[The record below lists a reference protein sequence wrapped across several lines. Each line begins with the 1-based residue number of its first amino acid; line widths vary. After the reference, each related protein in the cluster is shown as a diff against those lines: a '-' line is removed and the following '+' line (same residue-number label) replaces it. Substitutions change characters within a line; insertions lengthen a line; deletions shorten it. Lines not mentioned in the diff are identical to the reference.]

1 MEQRSPEPV
10 SGPALRLFLGRLLVR
25 SSLSPAAQQTIL
37 NLPGRIA
44 EVRRNQDFVEIGTH
58 ASHACLVL
66 DGLTARWGKTL
77 DGQRQITALHV
88 AGDMPDLHSL
98 MLPEVT
104 FGLQALSTTTIWRVP
119 HAALR
124 EAVATPEIAQ
134 AFWRDCTADAA
145 IATEWV
151 VNVGRRKAKPRIA
164 HLVCEIATRLGMD
177 GGNNSFAFHL
187 PLTQTHIGSATGL
200 STVHVNR
207 SLQDL
212 KKAGL
217 AALGGAEAQVLDW
230 ASLKSVADFNPA
242 YLHISKKA

>member
-1 MEQRSPEPV
+1 MEQRNPEPV
-10 SGPALRLFLGRLLVR
+10 SRPALRLFLSRLLAR
-25 SSLSPAAQQTIL
+25 SSLGPPAQQALL

-44 EVRRNQDFVEIGTH
+44 EVRRNQDFVGIGTR
-58 ASHACLVL
+58 ASHACLVM
-66 DGLTARWGKTL
+66 DGLTARWGGSL
-77 DGQRQITALHV
+77 NGQRQITALHV
-88 AGDMPDLHSL
+88 AGDMPDLYSL

-104 FGLQALSTTTIWRVP
+104 FGLQALSTTTILCVP
-119 HAALR
+119 HIALR
-124 EAVATPEIAQ
+124 EAASIPEIAQ

-145 IATEWV
+145 IASEWV

-187 PLTQTHIGSATGL
+187 PLTQTHIGGATGL

-207 SLQDL
+207 SLQEL

-217 AALGGAEAQVLDW
+217 AMLGGAEAQVLDW
-230 ASLKSVADFNPA
+230 KGLKTAADFDPA
-242 YLHISKKA
+242 YLHIGKKA

>member
-10 SGPALRLFLGRLLVR
+10 SGAALRLFLGRLLAR
-25 SSLSPAAQQTIL
+25 SSLGPAAQSAIL
-37 NLPGRIA
+37 GLPGRIA
-44 EVRRNQDFVEIGTH
+44 EVRRNQDFVEIGTR
-58 ASHACLVL
+58 ASHACLVM

-77 DGQRQITALHV
+77 HGQRQITALHV

-104 FGLQALSTTTIWRVP
+104 FGLQALSTTTILRVP

-124 EAVATPEIAQ
+124 EVAGTPEIAQ
-134 AFWRDCTADAA
+134 AFWRDCIADAA

-151 VNVGRRKAKPRIA
+151 VNVGRRKARPRIA

-177 GGNNSFAFHL
+177 GGGNSFAFHL

-207 SLQDL
+207 SLQEL

-217 AALGGAEAQVLDW
+217 AVLGGAEAQVLDW
-230 ASLKSVADFNPA
+230 KGLKSAADFNPP
-242 YLHISKKA
+242 YLHIGKKA

>member
-1 MEQRSPEPV
+1 MEQRVPEPV

-25 SSLSPAAQQTIL
+25 SSLDPAAQQAVL

-44 EVRRNQDFVEIGTH
+44 EVRRNQDFVGIGTH
-58 ASHACLVL
+58 ASHACLVM
-66 DGLTARWGKTL
+66 DGLTARWGRTL

-98 MLPEVT
+98 MLPQVT
-104 FGLQALSTTTIWRVP
+104 FGLQALSTTTILCVP

-124 EAVATPEIAQ
+124 EAAGMPEIAQ

-164 HLVCEIATRLGMD
+164 HLVCEIATRLGME
-177 GGNNSFAFHL
+177 GNGNSFAFHL
-187 PLTQTHIGSATGL
+187 PLTQTHIGGATGL

-207 SLQDL
+207 SLQEL

-217 AALGGAEAQVLDW
+217 AMLAGAEVQVLDW
-230 ASLKSVADFNPA
+230 KSLKSAADFDPA
-242 YLHISKKA
+242 YLHIGKKA